1 MSFVEIENFKLYY
14 EVKGQG
20 EPLVLISGFASG
32 AWLWFNQINDLA
44 KYFQVITF
52 DPRGIS
58 QSKLNENETVSIKE
72 IADDVC
78 EILDELRIN
87 KASVLGTSF
96 GGFVA
101 QEFALRYPERL
112 NKLILACTSFGG
124 VNHVLPDNFEVISA
138 FSATEN
144 LNNLERIRKFMIPA
158 FTKDFAKNNFAVIE
172 KTCLLRE
179 QNKVPE
185 TVYLQQLASATTFDM
200 QAKVSQIIAETLVIS
215 GDKDQVVP
223 MQNSINLANMIPK
236 SRLEI
241 IENSGH
247 LFFIEQAE
255 KFNKIVTEF
264 VQSSNFSLR
273 LTSERSKAGNS

>member
-1 MSFVEIENFKLYY
+1 MKLYY
-14 EVKGQG
+14 ESHGDG
-20 EPLVLISGFASG
+20 EPIVLIAGFASG
-32 AWLWFNQINDLA
+32 AWQWFRQIDELA
-44 KYFQVITF
+44 KNFRVITF
-52 DPRGIS
+52 DARGIS
-58 QSKLNENETVSIKE
+58 QSKIDDSETVSIVE

-78 EILDELRIN
+78 ELLDTLEIH

-124 VNHVLPDNFEVISA
+124 KNHVLPDNFEALSA
-138 FSATEN
+138 FASTAN
-144 LNNLERIRKFMIPA
+144 LNSLERIRKFMIPA
-158 FTKDFAKNNFAVIE
+158 FTKDFAENQADIIE
-172 KTCLLRE
+172 QVCKLRE

-185 TVYLQQLASATTFDM
+185 SVYLQQLHSATTFDM
-200 QAKVSQIIAETLVIS
+200 QARVLQIIAETLVIT

-223 MQNSINLANMIPK
+223 MQNSINLAAMIPK

-241 IENSGH
+241 VENSGH

-255 KFNKIVTEF
+255 KFNEIVT
-264 VQSSNFSLR
+264 NFLR
-273 LTSERSKAGNS
+273 Q